1 MIDTKN
7 HLSVHDSEG
16 NKTNVI
22 IPYSDYQEL
31 MKLLDR
37 NAYLEDFEGSLHE
50 SINQMHAMKS
60 GKQEKKSI
68 KNLIDEL

>member
-22 IPYSDYQEL
+22 IPYSDYQEF

-37 NAYLEDFEGSLHE
+37 YAYLENFEASLHK
-50 SINQMHAMKS
+50 SINQMRDIKS
-60 GKQEKKSI
+60 GKQEKKSL

>member
-37 NAYLEDFEGSLHE
+37 YVYLENFEESLHK
-50 SINQMHAMKS
+50 SIDQMHDMKS
-60 GKQEKKSI
+60 GKQEKKS
-68 KNLIDEL
+68 LASLTL